1 VPAGPA
7 QPDANAGVTRRG
19 LAAAG
24 AGLVGLCLA
33 AAIPLPPVPAAAET
47 DSAILG
53 TRPGY
58 GAAVVSAVPNQAA
71 ITRRIWMPGLDD
83 GYNPQGL
90 AVAGNSILVA
100 AYRSDSSDVRRGPCR
115 VFRIDPITGATTGQV
130 DVPPPCGHAGGLAV
144 AGNGR
149 LYVADTRTLFAADMA
164 SAFDGPPSRFRT
176 IPLGPGVTGGLAVS
190 GGDAIWLGTYREDG
204 PGRLY
209 RFPTAA
215 LDRLPEGTA
224 LNVSDAAAQIAIP
237 SHAQGA
243 ATDAAGRLWVAR
255 SDLRWGE
262 LDRLDAATGR
272 VEREYQAPPGIEG
285 IAFDAAGR
293 LWAVSEAGARHYY
306 DSWRGLVLPF
316 YPLIVA
322 IDPARLQ

>member
-1 VPAGPA
+1 
-7 QPDANAGVTRRG
+7 VTRRG
-19 LAAAG
+19 LAAAV

-33 AAIPLPPVPAAAET
+33 AAIPLLPAPAPAET
-47 DSAILG
+47 ESAILG

-58 GAAVVSAVPNQAA
+58 GSAAVSEVPNQAA
-71 ITRRIWMPGLDD
+71 IIRRIWMPGLDE
-83 GYNPQGL
+83 GYNAQGL
-90 AVAGNSILVA
+90 AVAGTAILVA
-100 AYRSDSSDVRRGPCR
+100 AYRSESPDVRRGPCR
-115 VFRIDPITGATTGQV
+115 VFRIDPNTGATTGQV

-149 LYVADTRTLFAADMA
+149 LYVADTRTLFAADMV
-164 SAFDGPPSRFRT
+164 SLFEGIPPRFRV

-204 PGRLY
+204 AGRLY
-209 RFPTAA
+209 RFPTAV
-215 LDRLPEGTA
+215 LDRLPESTA
-224 LNVSDAAAQIAIP
+224 LNASDATAQIAIP

-243 ATDAAGRLWVAR
+243 ATDAGGRLWVAR

-262 LDRLDAATGR
+262 LDRLDAANGR
-272 VEREYQAPPGIEG
+272 VEREYPAPPGIEG

-293 LWAVSEAGARHYY
+293 LWAASEAGARHYY